1 VLLLTI
7 FAGCEA
13 SGGREA
19 PKMMES
25 DLDQTVK
32 EGTSVKQRRMGIPAI
47 DAVIPVRTETA
58 TFSLG

>member
-1 VLLLTI
+1 
-7 FAGCEA
+7 
-13 SGGREA
+13 
-19 PKMMES
+19 MMES